1 MSTQDSDLEWAIT
14 LEIPHLRRYAR
25 SLTRDTDLADDI
37 VQSALEVALRK
48 RSSWKRTGSV
58 RSWMFSVLH
67 RTFLDHQRATRRRRH
82 WTGLFQSERQDEV
95 EASPQEAWVERTSI
109 LEALGRLPEE
119 QRAVILLVAVEGF
132 GYDDVARIL
141 NVPVGTVRSRL
152 SRGRETLTQLWDDRD
167 ERARLRSVK

>member
-1 MSTQDSDLEWAIT
+1 MTTQDSDLEWAIT

-25 SLTRDTDLADDI
+25 SLTRDADVADDL
-37 VQSALEVALRK
+37 VQSALETALRK
-48 RSSWKRTGSV
+48 RRSWKRTGSV

-67 RTFLDHQRATRRRRH
+67 RTFLDQQRAARRRRH
-82 WTGLFQSERQDEV
+82 WTGLFQSERHDDV
-95 EASPQEAWVERTSI
+95 EASPQEAWVERASI
-109 LEALGRLPEE
+109 LEALGRLPDD

-152 SRGRETLTQLWDDRD
+152 SRGREALSRQWDDHE
-167 ERARLRSVK
+167 ERPRLRSVK